1 VSDDLPVVS
10 ADIRAASTSAA
21 EAIAELQG
29 LVERLLARGAEFT
42 TQGLPLIARLA
53 QETRS
58 LIANLGQLT
67 RQIERS
73 PTQFLLDRDVPEFR
87 R

>member
-1 VSDDLPVVS
+1 VADDLPVVS
-10 ADIRAASTSAA
+10 ADIRSASTSAA
-21 EAIAELQG
+21 EAFAELQG

-42 TQGLPLIARLA
+42 TRGLPLIARLA

-58 LIANLGQLT
+58 LIDNLGQLT

-73 PTQFLLDRDVPEFR
+73 PTQFMLDRDVPEFR

>member
-1 VSDDLPVVS
+1 VIS
-10 ADIRAASTSAA
+10 ADIRSASTAAAS
-21 EAIAELQG
+21 EAFAGLQG
-29 LVERLLARGAEFT
+29 LVAPPPPACRSSRRKA
-42 TQGLPLIARLA
+42 LPMIARLA
-53 QETRS
+53 QETRT

>member
-1 VSDDLPVVS
+1 V
-10 ADIRAASTSAA
+10 
-21 EAIAELQG
+21 Q
-29 LVERLLARGAEFT
+29 EFT
-42 TQGLPLIARLA
+42 TAGLPMIARLA